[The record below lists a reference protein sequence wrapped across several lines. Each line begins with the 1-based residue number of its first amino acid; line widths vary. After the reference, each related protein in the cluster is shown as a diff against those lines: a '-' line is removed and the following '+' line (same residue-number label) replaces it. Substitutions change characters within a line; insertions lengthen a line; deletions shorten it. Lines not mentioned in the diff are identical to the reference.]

1 MILIPGLRRVL
12 PLVLLGA
19 LAVAAPAAGASSVA
33 GLVARDDEAG
43 LRAIGPQVMP
53 EILRLYEAG
62 DAAQRARIANLFY
75 RLSWKSPQAARVLL
89 RDAHTNDP
97 WLRVAVQYAL
107 GRLSNDPAVLDTL
120 IDTMQHDENPHFR
133 DKAACA
139 LAYDQIHLTESQK
152 VKLYEGLIEGLA
164 SEERQVRGISIQALR
179 VLTGQTKG
187 YVPGMPPERRRKAI
201 ETWTRWL
208 AEYKENL

>member
-1 MILIPGLRRVL
+1 MTMFHRLASLS
-12 PLVLLGA
+12 VLLTAFLIA
-19 LAVAAPAAGASSVA
+19 LPAAGASSVA
-33 GLVARDDEAG
+33 GLVERDDEAG
-43 LRAIGPQVMP
+43 LRQLGRQAIP
-53 EILRLYEAG
+53 EMLRLYEAG
-62 DAAQRARIANLFY
+62 NTEQRARIASLFY
-75 RLSWKSPQAARVLL
+75 RLAWKSPEAARVLL
-89 RDAHTNDP
+89 RDAHTSDS

-107 GRLSNDPAVLDTL
+107 GRLSNDPKILDTL
-120 IDTMQHDENPHFR
+120 LDTMQHDENPHFR

-139 LAYDQIHLTESQK
+139 LAYDQIHLTEAQK
-152 VKLYEGLIEGLA
+152 VKLYEGLIAGLA
-164 SEERQVRGISIQALR
+164 SEERQVRGIAIQALR